1 MYTLFFQ
8 KYPRLTVFSGA
19 ISALALMTVLSAVFG
34 TVFIQFIPP
43 NITRWISVLLFVIF
57 GIKMLFEGYKM
68 TASDAHEEM
77 EEVQH
82 DIRKRE
88 EEVSLPKNNQ
98 NCQILLKNFHSML
111 IDIIQLFSRE

>member
-1 MYTLFFQ
+1 MNVFTFQ

-34 TVFIQFIPP
+34 MVFIQFIPP
-43 NITRWISVLLFVIF
+43 NYTRWISVLLFVVF

-68 TASDAHEEM
+68 TATDAAEEM

-88 EEVSLPKNNQ
+88 EEVSQVNLFDFL
-98 NCQILLKNFHSML
+98 CIVLLQIS
-111 IDIIQLFSRE
+111 IRIIITS